1 MRRGSTM
8 YAIEFEAD
16 IQNGTVKIPEMYRQ
30 LDNAHAKI
38 VLMVNDE
45 SFQAQRETELDFTNT
60 DIKAFSGRDALDI
73 QRTMRDEW

>member
-1 MRRGSTM
+1 M
-8 YAIEFEAD
+8 YTIEFEAD
-16 IQNGTVKIPEMYRQ
+16 IRNGTVKIPEMYRQ

-45 SFQAQRETELDFTNT
+45 RLRVQPETELDFSN
-60 DIKAFSGRDALDI
+60 IEISAFSGRDALDI

>member
-1 MRRGSTM
+1 M

-45 SFQAQRETELDFTNT
+45 SLLAQRETELDFTNT

-73 QRTMRDEW
+73 QRTMRDALVRAGH

>member
-1 MRRGSTM
+1 M

-45 SFQAQRETELDFTNT
+45 SFQAQRET
-60 DIKAFSGRDALDI
+60 
-73 QRTMRDEW
+73 

>member
-1 MRRGSTM
+1 M

-38 VLMVNDE
+38 VLMVSDE
-45 SFQAQRETELDFTNT
+45 RLLAQRDTELDFTNT

-73 QRTMRDEW
+73 QRTMRYALVRAGH

>member
-1 MRRGSTM
+1 
-8 YAIEFEAD
+8 
-16 IQNGTVKIPEMYRQ
+16 MYRQ

-38 VLMVNDE
+38 VLMVNEE
-45 SFQAQRETELDFTNT
+45 SLLAQRETELDFTNT

>member
-1 MRRGSTM
+1 M

-30 LDNAHAKI
+30 LNNAHAKV

-45 SFQAQRETELDFTNT
+45 SLLAQRETELDFTNT

>member
-1 MRRGSTM
+1 M

-16 IQNGTVKIPEMYRQ
+16 IRNGTVKIPEKYRQ
-30 LDNAHAKI
+30 LNNTHARI

-45 SFQAQRETELDFTNT
+45 RLEGQSEAELDFSNT
-60 DIKAFSGRDALDI
+60 EIKAFSGRDGLDI

>member
-1 MRRGSTM
+1 M

-16 IQNGTVKIPEMYRQ
+16 IQNGMVKIPEMYRQ

-38 VLMVNDE
+38 VLMVDDE
-45 SFQAQRETELDFTNT
+45 SFQTQRSETELDFTHA
-60 DIKAFSGRDALDI
+60 DIKAFSGRNALDI